1 MSGKVWLWLG
11 VMQLLVSLL
20 GRGLEVRLELVLDP
34 GFVFEEGLGGLAA
47 SRWLKLLRLLIDVA
61 HLRF

>member
-1 MSGKVWLWLG
+1 ML
-11 VMQLLVSLL
+11 QLLLIVPLL
-20 GRGLEVRLELVLDP
+20 GRGFKVRLELVLDP

-47 SRWLKLLRLLIDVA
+47 SRWLKLLRLRIDVA

>member
-1 MSGKVWLWLG
+1 ML
-11 VMQLLVSLL
+11 QLLLVVPLL
-20 GRGLEVRLELVLDP
+20 GRGFEVRLELVLDP

-47 SRWLKLLRLLIDVA
+47 SRWLKLLRLRIDVA